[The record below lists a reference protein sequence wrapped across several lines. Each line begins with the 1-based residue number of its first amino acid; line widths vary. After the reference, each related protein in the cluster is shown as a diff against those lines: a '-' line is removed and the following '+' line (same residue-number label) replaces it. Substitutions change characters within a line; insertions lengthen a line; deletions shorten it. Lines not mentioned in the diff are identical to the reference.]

1 LLDPKFFKTKVL
13 NQIFYTCISLHCYI
27 FYKLLRIHKRLLPL
41 IFIFRRL
48 MEKYDKNYMNK
59 PHPMIVSSCKPHKD
73 LSPDDL
79 LKTLWISTA
88 MALIL
93 SLPPL
98 SIFII
103 ISSNTDDI
111 LSASLTGFGVHFVIL
126 TFSIRICSQL
136 ENFFKE

>member
-1 LLDPKFFKTKVL
+1 
-13 NQIFYTCISLHCYI
+13 
-27 FYKLLRIHKRLLPL
+27 
-41 IFIFRRL
+41 

-59 PHPMIVSSCKPHKD
+59 PPSRIVSFYKPYKD

-98 SIFII
+98 SIFVII
-103 ISSNTDDI
+103 NSNTDDI
-111 LSASLTGFGVHFVIL
+111 LSASLTGFGVHFLIL
-126 TFSIRICSQL
+126 AFSIRICSQL
-136 ENFFKE
+136 ENLFRE